1 MQILISNDIKVKDYN
16 LALLDYCK
24 NNLVVSNPEFF
35 VAQSMGRYLGNIQE
49 KLYLYE
55 KRGNEIVLPFGTIK
69 NIWNIIKEHDIT
81 TDFADLNS
89 LSMNGD
95 IKLYPYQE
103 KALNVLTKSKHGI
116 LEAPCGSGKTQ
127 IGIALIKSL
136 GQKAL
141 WLTHTGDLLNQSMNR
156 AKEYF
161 NGDFGTITDGK
172 VNIGKDITFAT
183 VQTMVKLDLTKYAKE
198 WNVIIVDEC
207 HRVAGTPTRVMQFY
221 KVLSHLKARHK
232 YGLSATLH
240 RADSMIKTTYAMLG
254 DIVHAITDE
263 EVSLRVMKSQHVK
276 IDTGVAPSEQYLDF
290 DGTMNFNGLMSYL
303 MEQEYRNN
311 LIINKLLENK
321 DQYNL
326 VLSTRIEHLKTLQ
339 KLAASVGLQTHLVVG
354 AIDKGKRLE
363 IFDEMRDGDAHIILS
378 TYSLAKEGLD
388 IPNLN
393 RLHLA
398 LPQKDKAIIKQS
410 AGRIERRTEN
420 KTDAIIYDYVDERIG
435 YCLGMY
441 KKRRNI
447 LK

>member
-1 MQILISNDIKVKDYN
+1 MQTFISNDIVVEDYN
-16 LALLDYCK
+16 IAILKYCQD
-24 NNLVVSNPEFF
+24 NLVVNNPEFYL
-35 VAQSMGRYLGNIQE
+35 AQAMGRYLGNIQE

-55 KRGNEIVLPFGTIK
+55 KRGNKLILPFGTIK
-69 NIWNIIKEHDIT
+69 NVWDIINKGKCFT
-81 TDFADLNS
+81 NFATPTPLT
-89 LSMNGD
+89 MQGD
-95 IKLYPYQE
+95 IKLYDYQQ
-103 KALNVLTKSKHGI
+103 KAHDILVKSKHGI

-141 WLTHTGDLLNQSMNR
+141 WLTHTGDLLNQSMSR
-156 AKEYF
+156 AKDYF
-161 NGDFGTITDGK
+161 SGDFGTITDGK
-172 VNIGKDITFAT
+172 VNIGQDITFAT
-183 VQTMVKLDLTKYAKE
+183 VQTMVKLDLSKYANE

-221 KVLSHLKARHK
+221 KVLSNLKARHK

-254 DIVHAITDE
+254 DIVHAISDD
-263 EVSLRVMKSQHVK
+263 EVSLRVMKSQHTK
-276 IDTGVAPSEQYLDF
+276 IDTGTAPSEAYLDF

-303 MEQEYRNN
+303 MNQEYRNN

-321 DQYNL
+321 DEFNL

-339 KLAASVGLQTHLVVG
+339 KYANEVGLQTHLVVG
-354 AIDKGKRLE
+354 AVDKDKRLE
-363 IFDEMRDGDAHIILS
+363 VFDLVRDGKAHIILS
-378 TYSLAKEGLD
+378 TYALAKEGLD

-393 RLHLA
+393 RLHFA

-410 AGRIERRTEN
+410 AGRIERRTQG
-420 KTDAIIYDYVDERIG
+420 KTDAIIYDYVDEQIG
-435 YCLGMY
+435 YCLAMY

>member
-1 MQILISNDIKVKDYN
+1 MHTIISNDITVVDYN
-16 LALLDYCK
+16 LAILDYCQS
-24 NNLVVSNPEFF
+24 NLVVSNPQVY
-35 VAQSMGRYLGNIQE
+35 VAQRMGRYLGNIQE

-55 KRGNEIVLPFGTIK
+55 KRGNKLILPFGTVK
-69 NIWNIIKEHDIT
+69 NVWNIIKNSECIT
-81 TDFADLNS
+81 NFATPTPLT
-89 LSMNGD
+89 MTGD
-95 IKLYPYQE
+95 IKLFDYQQ
-103 KALNVLTKSKHGI
+103 KAHDVLVQSKHGI

-156 AKEYF
+156 AKDYF
-161 NGDFGTITDGK
+161 DGDFGTITDGK
-172 VNIGKDITFAT
+172 VNIGQDITFAT
-183 VQTMVKLDLTKYAKE
+183 VQTMVKLDLSKYANE

-207 HRVAGTPTRVMQFY
+207 HRVAGTPTKVMQFY
-221 KVLSHLKARHK
+221 KVLSNLKARHK

-240 RADSMIKTTYAMLG
+240 RADQMIKTTYAMLG

-263 EVSLRVMKSQHVK
+263 EVSLRVMKSQHVRL
-276 IDTGVAPSEQYLDF
+276 DTGTAPSEDYLEF
-290 DGTMNFNGLMSYL
+290 DGTMSFHGLMSYL
-303 MEQEYRNN
+303 MNQEYRNN

-321 DQYNL
+321 NQYNL

-339 KLAASVGLQTHLVVG
+339 KLANEVGIQTHLVVG
-354 AIDKGKRLE
+354 AIDKDKRLE
-363 IFDEMRDGDAHIILS
+363 IFDNMRNGESHVILS
-378 TYSLAKEGLD
+378 TYALAKEGLD
-388 IPNLN
+388 IPNLD

-410 AGRIERRTEN
+410 AGRIERRTPN
-420 KTDAIIYDYVDERIG
+420 KTEAIIYDYVDEQIG
-435 YCLGMY
+435 YCLKMY